1 MYMPLGVLWFWGHV
15 LSKRF
20 ASEALHVDVPNRAV
34 VGELL

>member
-1 MYMPLGVLWFWGHV
+1 MVLGSRLV
-15 LSKRF
+15 KRF